1 MKWNLLL
8 EAATETATEVAED
21 AASVSMNPV
30 QMLDMV
36 MVVMLL
42 GCGVYALYSA
52 LKLKKLCYL
61 FPNNFLYPGDCK
73 PEACVD
79 SSGFILYI
87 TPRLILL
94 GIGMTL
100 IGVLFLLNMMV
111 IKADSL
117 WINMASVIIPLALLA
132 WYVIA
137 QRKAAKRFW

>member
-8 EAATETATEVAED
+8 EAATETATEAAEE
-21 AASVSMNPV
+21 AASFSMNPV
-30 QMLDMV
+30 EMLDMV

-79 SSGFILYI
+79 ASGFIVYI

-94 GIGMTL
+94 GIGMVL
-100 IGVLFLLNMMV
+100 IGGLFLLNMLV
-111 IKADSL
+111 FKEDSL
-117 WINMASVIIPLALLA
+117 WINLASVIVPQALLA